1 MLIFIIQRSIQ
12 AIIVMLFVSFISF
25 GLFQFIGDPVS
36 NLASIHSTVKERDE
50 IRDKLGLNK
59 PFYSQYFNY
68 LTNILNGDFGKSY
81 KFRKPVIDLIID
93 YAPATIELSIIAALL
108 SLIIGIPT
116 GVYTG
121 IKPNSFLTH
130 LLMFFSLTGVS
141 IPSFLLG
148 ILFIFLFS
156 VTLNWLPSFGRGEV
170 VQIGFWQTGLLSV
183 SGLKALILPSI
194 TLCLFQLT
202 LVMRLVRS
210 EMLEILRTDYIKFAF
225 ARGLKSSSIYFV
237 HALKNALIPVI
248 TISGLQL
255 GTIIAF
261 AVVTETV
268 FQWPGLGLLF
278 IQAISFADMPVV
290 ATYLLVVAG
299 LFVTINLIVDILYY
313 LIDPRLRSNN
323 KLI

>member
-1 MLIFIIQRSIQ
+1 
-12 AIIVMLFVSFISF
+12 
-25 GLFQFIGDPVS
+25 
-36 NLASIHSTVKERDE
+36 
-50 IRDKLGLNK
+50 
-59 PFYSQYFNY
+59 
-68 LTNILNGDFGKSY
+68 
-81 KFRKPVIDLIID
+81 
-93 YAPATIELSIIAALL
+93 
-108 SLIIGIPT
+108 
-116 GVYTG
+116 
-121 IKPNSFLTH
+121 
-130 LLMFFSLTGVS
+130 MFFSLTGVS

-156 VTLNWLPSFGRGEV
+156 VTVNWLPSFGRGEV

-323 KLI
+323 NLI